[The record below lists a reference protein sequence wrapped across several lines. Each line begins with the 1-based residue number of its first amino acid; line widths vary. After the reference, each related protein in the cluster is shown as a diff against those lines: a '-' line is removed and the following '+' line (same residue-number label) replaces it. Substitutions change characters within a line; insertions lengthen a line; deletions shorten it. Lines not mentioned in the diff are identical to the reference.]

1 MPSIHLAQVKLGDK
15 IAQDVHTPLGGILFH
30 KGKIVT
36 IREIEILNAFLV
48 SHVVVESREGAM
60 EQAAA
65 SAVEEVQLKER
76 TSLHREYDALLELL
90 KTIYRQFTTG
100 QSMPILEI
108 RTRLEALLQHIKE
121 YNILTFLPEV
131 AAEEDYIFHNSLMSA
146 MTSYLLAQWVGLPQR
161 DWMQVALAGLF
172 HDIGN
177 IKVDKDLLHKPAS
190 LTHAEIEEMKQHTVH
205 GYQLLKNVPA
215 INEGVK
221 LTALQHHEK
230 VDGSGYPLGVTGDNI
245 HAYARI
251 VAIADIFHA
260 MTLKRSYRKAASPY
274 IVMEQIQK
282 ESFGKLDPGY
292 VQIFIEKAT
301 QFHNG
306 MIVRLSDERIGEIV
320 FSDRTYPTRPWVS
333 VQGTI
338 VNLTTERH
346 LYIQEILHHG

>member
-1 MPSIHLAQVKLGDK
+1 MPSIQLAQVKLGDK
-15 IAQDVHTPLGGILFH
+15 ITQDVHTSLGGTLFH
-30 KGKIVT
+30 KGKVVT
-36 IREIEILNAFLV
+36 IREIEILNAFLIPTV
-48 SHVVVESREGAM
+48 HIEAREGAM
-60 EQAAA
+60 EQVAAA
-65 SAVEEVQLKER
+65 VAEETSPKEQ
-76 TSLHREYDALLELL
+76 TSLQKEYDSLLGLL
-90 KTIYRQFTTG
+90 KRIYRQHTIG
-100 QSMPILEI
+100 QSLPILEI
-108 RTRLEALLQHIKE
+108 RTRMESLLQYIKE
-121 YNILTFLPEV
+121 YNVLTFLPQV

-146 MTSYLLAQWVGLPQR
+146 MTSYLLAQWAGLPQR

-177 IKVDKDLLHKPAS
+177 IKIDQSLLHKPSS
-190 LTHAEIEEMKQHTVH
+190 LTLTEIEQMKQHTVQ
-205 GYQLLKNVPA
+205 GYQLLKTVPA

-230 VDGSGYPLGVTGDNI
+230 VDGSGYPLGVTGESI
-245 HAYARI
+245 HMYAKI

-282 ESFGKLDPGY
+282 ESFGKLEPTF

-320 FSDRTYPTRPWVS
+320 FSDRNYPTRPWVS

-338 VNLTTERH
+338 INLTTERQ
-346 LYIQEILHHG
+346 LYIQEILQHG

>member
-1 MPSIHLAQVKLGDK
+1 MPSIHLSQVKLGDK
-15 IAQDVHTPLGGILFH
+15 ITQDVQTPLGGILFH
-30 KGKIVT
+30 KGKVVT
-36 IREIEILNAFLV
+36 IREVEILNAFLIPNV
-48 SHVVVESREGAM
+48 QIEARQG
-60 EQAAA
+60 
-65 SAVEEVQLKER
+65 AVEQVGTLPAESVSVREK
-76 TSLHREYDALLELL
+76 TSLQKDYDALLELL

-100 QSMPILEI
+100 QSLPILEI
-108 RTRLEALLQHIKE
+108 RTGLEALLQHIKE
-121 YNILTFLPEV
+121 YNVLTFLPQV

-146 MTSYLLAQWVGLPQR
+146 MTSYLLGQWVGLPQR
-161 DWMQVALAGLF
+161 DWMQVAMAGLF

-177 IKVDKDLLHKPAS
+177 VKIDKGLLQKPSS
-190 LTHAEIEEMKQHTVH
+190 LTLEEIEEMKQHTVQ
-205 GYQLLKNVPA
+205 GYQLLKTVPG

-230 VDGSGYPLGVTGDNI
+230 VDGSGYPLGVTGEHI
-245 HAYARI
+245 HPYARI

-282 ESFGKLDPGY
+282 ESFGKLDPTY
-292 VQIFIEKAT
+292 VQTFIEKAT

-333 VQGTI
+333 IQGNI
-338 VNLTTERH
+338 VNLTTERQ
-346 LYIQEILHHG
+346 LYIQEILQHG